1 MSVTDTQENT
11 VAADSTGKASGYT
24 ASKYLRDPNAN
35 DLVRIEQADQAYWSD
50 IASVNV
56 GLANIRSNPWYTAPI
71 VTTLSKGTTL
81 YVVATVDNWSEVRN
95 DEGTIK

>member
-24 ASKYLRDPNAN
+24 ASKYLRDPNAK
-35 DLVRIEQADQAYWSD
+35 QADQAYWSD

-56 GLANIRSNPWYTAPI
+56 GLAHIRSNPWYTAPI